1 MEEED
6 DDQMNEVIVQSRIT
20 AEKEQADRN
29 EKEQEYHKQ
38 VRSAFI
44 FARYSV

>member
-6 DDQMNEVIVQSRIT
+6 HDQMNEAIAQSRIT
-20 AEKEQADRN
+20 AEKEQAKRD
-29 EKEQEYHKQ
+29 EKDQQQ